1 MQVEPP
7 EYISE
12 PKLPVDASRY
22 DRNQGAEQARGDVP
36 STEVLPT
43 GADAAEDA
51 TVQVDRGDA
60 LKALAK
66 LDAQLQAQEGGESG
80 VLGRAEPLPG
90 LKTDDEEIVETS
102 E

>member
-1 MQVEPP
+1 MEPP

-22 DRNQGAEQARGDVP
+22 ERNQEAVQARGDVP
-36 STEVLPT
+36 ITEVLPT

-66 LDAQLQAQEGGESG
+66 LDAQLQVQEGGESG
-80 VLGRAEPLPG
+80 VLGRAEPLPV
-90 LKTDDEEIVETS
+90 LKTDDEDIVDTS
-102 E
+102 D